1 MPSPLP
7 AGRRRYEHGQGVAT
21 SKTMSASTSKPEKEL
36 YEFGPFRVDAEKEIL
51 LRAGEPVPL
60 TPKSFQI
67 LLVLVRHQQQVVT
80 KDDLM
85 KTVWPDTFVEE
96 ANLSRNIFML
106 RKALGDSAQDR
117 YIVTVPGRGYRL
129 AENVQLVPNHEV
141 SVVAASHSRV
151 LVQVRETGSRKWIAI
166 AVIVAL
172 AMVAGAVR
180 LFWHHA
186 PLLTEKDTV
195 MLADFT
201 NTTGDSVFDGTLRQ
215 GLAVQLEQSPFLSLV
230 SEARIRRTLPMMGRA
245 EDAPLTG
252 ETAREVC
259 ERTGGATVLEGSIA
273 QLGSEY
279 VVGLKATDCRT
290 GEVLDQ
296 EQAQTSRK
304 EEVLRALSQVATRF
318 RTRAGESL
326 ATVQQHDKPLEEAT
340 TTSLEALKAYSAAIQ
355 VGFSKGWVA
364 GIPLFERA
372 IELDPKFALAYAH
385 LGLWYSS
392 VGESAKAAE
401 FTAKAYELRDRASD
415 REKSFIVALYQ
426 RQVIG
431 NLEKQLETLESWE
444 QMYPRDVIPT
454 SLLSGLATQ
463 GTGRYTESINEA
475 SKAIALD
482 SEFSPAYVNR
492 AFSYF
497 YLGRLDE
504 ATKALQQMDQHWME
518 IPELMV
524 LRYHIAF
531 LRGDRAEMESAEAAA
546 KGKAGAEDWML
557 HSESLVAAHDGQL
570 ERARELSEE
579 AANLALQ
586 AGEQERA
593 AIYKSA
599 VAVWESFYGQDA
611 AAKRDAADALKL
623 SKGRDVEYAA
633 AFALAEAGDIPGA
646 KVLASDLEKRFPED
660 TSVQFSYLPTLRGM
674 FALSRH
680 EPAKAIEELQIA
692 EREELWQTGLGF
704 FGFFGNMYP
713 AYVRGEAYRAEGK
726 TKEASAEFQK
736 FVDHPG
742 IVVADPVG
750 VMARRELEKV
760 EK

>member
-1 MPSPLP
+1 MP
-7 AGRRRYEHGQGVAT
+7 
-21 SKTMSASTSKPEKEL
+21 ASTGKPRREL
-36 YEFGPFRVDAEKEIL
+36 YEFGPFRVDADKELL

-60 TPKSFQI
+60 TPKTFQI
-67 LLVLVRHQQQVVT
+67 LLVLIRHKEQVVT

-96 ANLSRNIFML
+96 SNLSRNIFML

-129 AENVQLVPNHEV
+129 AESVQLVPEREV
-141 SVVAASHSRV
+141 SLVAATHSKIEIK
-151 LVQVRETGSRKWIAI
+151 VRETRPWLWIGAGVVVLMI
-166 AVIVAL
+166 
-172 AMVAGAVR
+172 AGAGLLSLR
-180 LFWHHA
+180 HRA
-186 PLLTEKDTV
+186 PMLTEKDTV
-195 MLADFT
+195 VLADFA
-201 NTTGDSVFDGTLRQ
+201 NSTGDAVFDGTLRQ

-230 SEARIRRTLPMMGRA
+230 SEARIRRTLRRMDRSD
-245 EDAPLTG
+245 DAALTG
-252 ETAREVC
+252 ETARELC
-259 ERTGGATVLEGSIA
+259 ERTGGAAVLEGSIA
-273 QLGSEY
+273 QMGGEY
-279 VVGLKATDCRT
+279 VVGLKATNCRT
-290 GEVLDQ
+290 GEILDQ
-296 EQAQTSRK
+296 EQAQADRK
-304 EEVLRALSQVATRF
+304 EDVLGAVSQIATRF

-326 ATVQQHDKPLEEAT
+326 ATIQQHDKPLEEAT

-364 GIPLFERA
+364 GIPLFQRA

-392 VGESAKAAE
+392 IGESAKAAE
-401 FTAKAYELRDRASD
+401 FTSKAYELRDRASD

-444 QMYPRDVIPT
+444 QMYPRDVIPA

-463 GTGRYTESINEA
+463 GTGRYAESINEA
-475 SKAIALD
+475 SKAIVLD
-482 SEFSPAYVNR
+482 SEFSPAYLNR
-492 AFSYF
+492 AFSYL

-504 ATKALQQMDQHWME
+504 ATKALQQMDQHWTE

-531 LRGDRAEMESAEAAA
+531 LRGDRTGMESAAAAA
-546 KGKAGAEDWML
+546 KGKPGAEDWML

-570 ERARELSEE
+570 QRARELSEQ
-579 AANLALQ
+579 AVNIALQ

-593 AIYKSA
+593 ATYKSA

-611 AAKRDAADALKL
+611 AAKRDAAEALKL

-633 AFALAEAGDIPGA
+633 AFALAKAADIPRA
-646 KVLASDLEKRFPED
+646 QILANDLEKRFPED

-680 EPAKAIEELQIA
+680 DPAKAIEELQIA
-692 EREELWQTGLGF
+692 EREELWQTGIGF

-726 TKEASAEFQK
+726 RKEASAEFQK

-742 IVVADPVG
+742 IVIADPVE
-750 VMARRELEKV
+750 VVARRELAKLQ
-760 EK
+760 K